1 MTCNDMNTI
10 PPALIRPG
18 RVDLKLHMG
27 YIDNYQAELI
37 FWRFFCMEEKET
49 VLEDIPKQNYP
60 TLAKTVNEL
69 IQRIRDTAHRVSK
82 QQKIELEIS
91 PAELISYLLFH
102 ALKYKLSKQPQHLDS
117 CCQSILDH
125 IPDFIESVATDRK
138 QAIEHAKKK
147 ASLQQ
152 MQQSAVN
159 AESHSNADNATTT
172 TTTTITKETKI
183 IPTPPTSPAA
193 EKKTASDIVDVEAIE
208 QVNNEREDTEN

>member
-1 MTCNDMNTI
+1 MNTI

-37 FWRFFCMEEKET
+37 FWRFFCMEEKEAA
-49 VLEDIPKQNYP
+49 LENIPKQNYS
-60 TLAKTVNEL
+60 TLTNTVNEL
-69 IQRIRDTAHRVSK
+69 IQRIRDTAHKISK

-102 ALKYKLSKQPQHLDS
+102 ALKHKLSKQPQNLNL

-125 IPDFIESVATDRK
+125 IPEFIESVATDRK

-147 ASLQQ
+147 ALLQH

-172 TTTTITKETKI
+172 ATATTVTKETKI

-193 EKKTASDIVDVEAIE
+193 EKKTVSDVVDVEAIE
-208 QVNNEREDTEN
+208 QVNNKREDTEN